1 MGALD
6 GIIQLLLFVCFGVY
20 VAMGIGLIGMGA
32 WYMSDVGA
40 LGATAMWLLLFGFL
54 MLIIGGVAIF
64 ANLKQMWL
72 VLFVVELIN
81 VVLFL
86 VRIMIPP
93 PLFFLC
99 PPFVCVVRHACRGWL
114 TARDVLTCAEPLH
127 RDRCRDHDGVGFF
140 RPDPQG

>member
-72 VLFVVELIN
+72 VLFVIELIN

-93 PLFFLC
+93 PFFSCAPPLC
-99 PPFVCVVRHACRGWL
+99 VWCATR
-114 TARDVLTCAEPLH
+114 TAA
-127 RDRCRDHDGVGFF
+127 G
-140 RPDPQG
+140 

>member
-93 PLFFLC
+93 LFFLC
-99 PPFVCVVRHACRGWL
+99 PPFVCVVRHASMHMRMR
-114 TARDVLTCAEPLH
+114 AHRCAAACSPRES
-127 RDRCRDHDGVGFF
+127 F
-140 RPDPQG
+140 